1 MAFVGVG
8 LGSVSRSLL
17 LPRASRV
24 CARPLATMSLVP
36 GATLPLEKELMVM
49 EGGKPTS
56 VKLSD
61 VFAGKKVV
69 VFTIP
74 GALTPTCT
82 DNHAPEYA
90 KALPDLKAKGVDG
103 ALHMRASRSHC
114 HSLTRSFTRAQ
125 MSSASL

>member
-8 LGSVSRSLL
+8 VGSVTRSLF
-17 LPRASRV
+17 PRTANRA
-24 CARPLATMSLVP
+24 CYRRPLSTMNSLAT
-36 GATLPLEKELMVM
+36 GTTLPLGKELMTLKD
-49 EGGKPTS
+49 GKPTT
-56 VKLSD
+56 VKLAD

-90 KALPDLKAKGVDG
+90 AAIPQLKAKGVDG
-103 ALHMRASRSHC
+103 A
-114 HSLTRSFTRAQ
+114 
-125 MSSASL
+125 